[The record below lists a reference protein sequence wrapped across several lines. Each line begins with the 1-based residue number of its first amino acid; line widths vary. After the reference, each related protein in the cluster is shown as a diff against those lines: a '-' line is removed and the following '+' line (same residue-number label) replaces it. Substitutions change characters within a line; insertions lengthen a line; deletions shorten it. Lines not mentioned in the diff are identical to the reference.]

1 MPSARLIF
9 FISSASS
16 VTVKAS
22 SYGPKTRSILARS
35 DMEPRH
41 WGSVLSSKSEV
52 TYCCERTKG
61 TYICVYVSLSRL
73 YSKAVDEHE
82 GTSARG
88 SIAGANFSA
97 LYPAAA
103 TCTCKSSQMLCD
115 SLAQLGRAVG
125 WMRRQVARMLPTPV
139 GRRSVD
145 SSLLSHSTKAE

>member
-1 MPSARLIF
+1 M
-9 FISSASS
+9 
-16 VTVKAS
+16 
-22 SYGPKTRSILARS
+22 Y
-35 DMEPRH
+35 MH
-41 WGSVLSSKSEV
+41 
-52 TYCCERTKG
+52 
-61 TYICVYVSLSRL
+61 TYIHTYTHTHTHTHTH
-73 YSKAVDEHE
+73 AHTH
-82 GTSARG
+82 TSARG

-145 SSLLSHSTKAE
+145 SSLLSHSTNAL